1 VQLLVLAMQILRK
14 AFDLAERAH
23 LGSLYVAHE
32 QHVHHDAN
40 ERHNDLLQSLGR
52 KVHEAVVHG
61 KEEKGVKQHDKR
73 RDDASAKAEERRAK
87 DKPCDQYHVWVR
99 YVARVYQRD
108 EHEHDRNCYD
118 YLLGKAGLS
127 LQEGQ
132 SVTVGMVFLRRL
144 LYQVLSHGYALLLS
158 K

>member
-1 VQLLVLAMQILRK
+1 
-14 AFDLAERAH
+14 
-23 LGSLYVAHE
+23 
-32 QHVHHDAN
+32 
-40 ERHNDLLQSLGR
+40 
-52 KVHEAVVHG
+52 VVHG

-99 YVARVYQRD
+99 DVARVYKRD
-108 EHEHDRNCYD
+108 EHEHDRDRYD